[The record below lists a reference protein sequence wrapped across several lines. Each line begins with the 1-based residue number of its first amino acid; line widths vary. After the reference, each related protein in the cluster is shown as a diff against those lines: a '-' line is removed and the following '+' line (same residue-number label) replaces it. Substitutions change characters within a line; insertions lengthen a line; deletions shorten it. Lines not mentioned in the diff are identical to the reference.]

1 MRDIQIR
8 RPENRRG
15 FTILELMVVL
25 VILSLLGALVAPRFF
40 GQVKKAKHKAASAQ
54 ISYLELAL
62 DSFFLDAGRYPT
74 TAEGLD
80 ALITRPSGVPEWNG
94 PYLKKSEIP
103 LDPWGNAYIYMSPGS
118 HGDYDLY
125 SYGAD
130 GTEGGEGE
138 NADIVSWKSSG

>member
-1 MRDIQIR
+1 MRDIQR
-8 RPENRRG
+8 RSSEKKRG

-40 GQVKKAKHKAASAQ
+40 GQVKKAKHKAASTQ
-54 ISYLELAL
+54 IGYLELAL
-62 DSFFLDAGRYPT
+62 DSFFLDVGRYPDT
-74 TAEGLD
+74 SEGLE
-80 ALITRPSGVPEWNG
+80 ALIIKPSGVSDWNG

-103 LDPWGNAYIYMSPGS
+103 LDSWGNAYQYVAPGN
-118 HGDYDLY
+118 HGDYDLF

-138 NADIVSWKSSG
+138 NADILSWKRSG